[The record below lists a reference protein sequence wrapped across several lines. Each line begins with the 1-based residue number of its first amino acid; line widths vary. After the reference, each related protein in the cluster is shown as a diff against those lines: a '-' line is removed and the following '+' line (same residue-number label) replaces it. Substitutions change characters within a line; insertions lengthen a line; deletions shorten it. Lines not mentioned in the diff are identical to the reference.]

1 MRDKAPPYSRGERDK
16 PGFSVSSS
24 DFERFASA
32 AGQEN
37 SVEEV
42 IGEIGLVLV
51 VILGIVVAI
60 NLVLV
65 SLHLS

>member
-1 MRDKAPPYSRGERDK
+1 MRDKAPPFSSDERDK
-16 PGFSVSSS
+16 SGFAVSRPDS
-24 DFERFASA
+24 ERFTSA